1 MLIAELLCII
11 QPKVEL
17 LKVDSSNPFFN
28 KSIVLTGT
36 LSQPRDEVIK
46 ILESK
51 GAKIAS
57 SVSKNTDFVICG
69 EKAGSKLE
77 RAQTLGVKTLNEQ
90 EFLALMKS

>member
-1 MLIAELLCII
+1 M
-11 QPKVEL
+11 
-17 LKVDSSNPFFN
+17 
-28 KSIVLTGT
+28 
-36 LSQPRDEVIK
+36 IK